1 MNGGQVVDVYGEG
14 HGFPAGASPRWKNFQ
29 EPSTEYGRGCA
40 SFPPRLAKASVWMHV
55 GSSPLL
61 LLANAGVEPL
71 FRPRAGL
78 AFILP
83 WMGTTPYQLDSLCT
97 FWDEHDPRQNRNKI
111 KILLVS

>member
-1 MNGGQVVDVYGEG
+1 MASLRAQVPDGKTFRSLPQSTGGDAQ
-14 HGFPAGASPRWKNFQ
+14 ASRPGLQRRQ
-29 EPSTEYGRGCA
+29 CGCT
-40 SFPPRLAKASVWMHV
+40 L